1 MIEQATH
8 DPARSLRDRLR
19 TIPPRIVAKIDAER
33 RRRGLAPLLEQE
45 PGDRAATPTGPA
57 VWIDPRSSIAPKG
70 PPPCGG
76 LWPATS
82 IPRTVTRAL
91 LVCYGGTASR
101 LSTGLSVDERIG
113 WQAFGSA
120 DRLNAE
126 KGWLLRLGHDTRRGP
141 ILSFVGSRLRAID
154 TDAGL
159 VLEWIPDPTRPD
171 HDEAARMIERGA
183 GFASV
188 GFHPVRRQRVNG
200 VSLVMEGRLFHVAIV
215 PKPAYPGAV
224 AMLFR
229 GRPAGAEE
237 LRRQL
242 ATVTAAAFRAA
253 ARG

>member
-8 DPARSLRDRLR
+8 DPARSLRDRLHR
-19 TIPPRIVAKIDAER
+19 IPPRIVRAIDAER
-33 RRRGLAPLLEQE
+33 RRRGLAPLLDHERPDVPE
-45 PGDRAATPTGPA
+45 PTGPS
-57 VWIDPRSSIAPKG
+57 VWIDPRSSVAPKG
-70 PPPCGG
+70 PPPRGG

-101 LSTGLSVDERIG
+101 LSTGLAVDERIG

-154 TDAGL
+154 TAAGL
-159 VLEWIPDPTRPD
+159 VLEWIPDPSRLD
-171 HDEAARMIERGA
+171 HAEAARTIERGE

-200 VSLVMEGRLFHVAIV
+200 VSLVTEARLFHVAIV

-229 GRPAGAEE
+229 GRPAGEEE
-237 LRRQL
+237 LRRQI

-253 ARG
+253 RG